1 VKMVRDFIPK
11 IIEEDGSTCEWR
23 NVENREE
30 HTMFL
35 RKKIIEEVD
44 EFIEDP
50 CLDEAADM
58 LEVVR
63 TFVSINGIDFDDVMA
78 AAHIKKCMR
87 GSFARGVVL
96 EKVNR

>member
-1 VKMVRDFIPK
+1 MTPEQTTVITK
-11 IIEEDGSTCEWR
+11 IMCLD
-23 NVENREE
+23 
-30 HTMFL
+30 
-35 RKKIIEEVD
+35 EEVD

>member
-1 VKMVRDFIPK
+1 MVRDFIPK

-63 TFVSINGIDFDDVMA
+63 TFASINGIDFDDVVA
-78 AAHIKKCMR
+78 AAHIKKWVR